1 MALVLNRIYSRPDA
15 LGLAVV
21 LCGLVQLA
29 QSANPAVAVDLS
41 RPSAVVRSVSRQMV
55 RVGLTLCRPVFSR
68 HPHAHSL
75 YVTRLKHMSTNSV
88 LCAREGASAQG
99 GVRVGPAAL
108 CPRACTYMQ
117 SRPAALVLIT
127 LKKTGSDNPSSGTV
141 KSYQRFRQYHRSSIL
156 TDLPYRPVEKVGTGL
171 PA

>member
-99 GVRVGPAAL
+99 RGAGGPCCSLSSRLYLYAIS
-108 CPRACTYMQ
+108 PRSARADHSQ
-117 SRPAALVLIT
+117 EDRL
-127 LKKTGSDNPSSGTV
+127 
-141 KSYQRFRQYHRSSIL
+141 R
-156 TDLPYRPVEKVGTGL
+156 
-171 PA
+171 